1 MALRSGTS
9 RTRTQDRLSVAEDWA
24 NDWSEPEKPQRDW
37 KKLFLIVGL
46 AALSWVATYVGM
58 LELVK
63 SNMGDLPLV
72 HKIII
77 GFSVAMLMTMV
88 VWLLDQMFSP
98 IDWFTR
104 LSYVAGYIFLTII
117 SVGFGFGFYW
127 KVLESRAEASRSAES
142 AVGQV
147 QSSLHG
153 ASTRLEQLQS
163 TLVQLS
169 TISTEKAEIERNKG
183 TSCPNSSPGDGPR
196 RKMRDEDAARFTFA
210 SDFVKARVTAVKGDM
225 ATLDTEL
232 AKILADDPAIIDAK
246 SGTRNEFMRALGRRL
261 DLTVTGFNAFRT
273 DPQLRQI
280 RTDLADR
287 AGRTTLAD
295 SHGGTIA
302 CPDPQMQM
310 ALRGVVSAID
320 QLPSLEKPEIAAVEG
335 SEATIEA
342 FRRLTATFFGLLSFK
357 MPPSGDEL
365 RELQQKAVQSIE
377 NPAAVH
383 ALNNEAAGLSKRDY
397 IPLGVAVFVDLCL
410 LLVSIGRPMNRFVAT
425 RQRMIE
431 AERGPVFPILSR
443 FSEIHDHD
451 EMRRTFDVF
460 REVIFESGGT
470 YYVAVP
476 LNAPRGHPE
485 RERLR
490 RDAQA
495 LANLC
500 YALEGQGVLARP
512 WKLAPSLVARRKLR
526 RQGSK
531 FIECYRDQVIAPIPR
546 AWRALRALF
555 VTDRAQDERP
565 SFRIYAFKSGAWP
578 EMILGAVMGAASRIE
593 AERRR
598 NPPVT
603 APREEPSSPETEDFY
618 ADLARDISRTPSRQE
633 PADIELPGLDEA
645 ASTRD
650 RGHNGAFA
658 YRPTERPSLDTPM
671 RPARRATASAAAA
684 PDLRPAGGE
693 LRPAA
698 SLAAAGPRANGHY
711 RSQFGSY
718 ANQAQAEFA
727 SFDPLDDEDTGIAPG
742 TVVADAANG
751 NTEPVDGERQPAEPP
766 PEVIVVPFPTQR
778 AASTAPKA
786 HDPLIERL
794 TTALTAIEEPAPQSG
809 PTIGVELRRETATF
823 TVPVSQASL
832 PAALAR
838 LAGAT
843 LIAKA
848 PAGAPQLETS
858 LSPPET
864 IHLGGESPTG
874 PALIEDHTQE
884 TGNADFEP
892 PLVLRRMVE

>member
-9 RTRTQDRLSVAEDWA
+9 RTRTQDSLSVAGDWA
-24 NDWSEPEKPQRDW
+24 DDWSEPEKPQRDW
-37 KKLFLIVGL
+37 KKLFLIAGL

-58 LELVK
+58 LELIK
-63 SNMGDLPLV
+63 SNMGDLPIV

-104 LSYVAGYIFLTII
+104 LTYVAGYIFLTII

-153 ASTRLEQLQS
+153 ASTRLEQLQA

-225 ATLDTEL
+225 AALDTEL
-232 AKILADDPAIIDAK
+232 AKILADDPAIIDVK
-246 SGTRNEFMRALGRRL
+246 SGTRNEFMRALGRKL

-280 RTDLADR
+280 RADLADR

-295 SHGGTIA
+295 THGGTIA
-302 CPDPQMQM
+302 CPDPQLQV
-310 ALRGVVSAID
+310 ALRGVVAAID
-320 QLPSLEKPEIAAVEG
+320 QLPNLEKPEIAAVEG

-342 FRRLTATFFGLLSFK
+342 FRRLTATFYGLLSFK
-357 MPPSGDEL
+357 LPPSADEL

-383 ALNNEAAGLSKRDY
+383 SLNNEAAGLSKRDY

-485 RERLR
+485 RARLL

-531 FIECYRDQVIAPIPR
+531 FIECYRDQLVAPIPR
-546 AWRALRALF
+546 AARAFKALF
-555 VTDRAQDERP
+555 VMDRSQEERP
-565 SFRIYAFKSGAWP
+565 AFRIYAFKNGAWP

-593 AERRR
+593 TERRR
-598 NPPVT
+598 NAPVT
-603 APREEPSSPETEDFY
+603 APREVRSSPETEDFY
-618 ADLARDISRTPSRQE
+618 ADLAREQARMAAQDV
-633 PADIELPGLDEA
+633 PAEIELPGLDEA

-658 YRPTERPSLDTPM
+658 YRPAERPSLDASM
-671 RPARRATASAAAA
+671 RAPRRASANAA
-684 PDLRPAGGE
+684 PGLRPAGGE
-693 LRPAA
+693 LRPAT
-698 SLAAAGPRANGHY
+698 SLGAAAPREGRY

-727 SFDPLDDEDTGIAPG
+727 SFDPLDDDLEIAPG
-742 TVVADAANG
+742 AVVAAAANG
-751 NTEPVDGERQPAEPP
+751 NTEPVDSERKAAETPA
-766 PEVIVVPFPTQR
+766 EVIVVPFPTQR
-778 AASTAPKA
+778 AASPKA
-786 HDPLIERL
+786 QDPLIERL
-794 TTALTAIEEPAPQSG
+794 TTALTAIDEPAPQQPG
-809 PTIGVELRRETATF
+809 PILGPTLGTTIGVELRRETATF

-832 PAALAR
+832 PAALAK

-843 LIAKA
+843 LIAEG
-848 PAGAPQLETS
+848 PAHPGRLETTP
-858 LSPPET
+858 LSPSET
-864 IHLGGESPTG
+864 IHLGG
-874 PALIEDHTQE
+874 PALIEDHSQE
-884 TGNADFEP
+884 AQSADFEP